1 MRKQIFIC
9 CALLVGFL
17 SLYGQSRPEPLP
29 TYFPKGSVNV
39 RVNTLTG
46 LVLTPSLG
54 VEYKTSD
61 RVGVL
66 VDGGWARWSLD
77 TPNKYW
83 RIWYVAPQARYY
95 AGRSVDTYLGV
106 QGVMGEY
113 NVKGRQGKYTGGS
126 FTFGRQ
132 FTLSKRVLVDL
143 GLSLGGLHFYDREK
157 YRRVDSTDYLEV
169 PLPSTSYWGPTS
181 LTMAFVWNIN

>member
-1 MRKQIFIC
+1 MKRQI
-9 CALLVGFL
+9 LLFVFL
-17 SLYGQSRPEPLP
+17 FAFLYSHGQTGTGSLP

-39 RVNTLTG
+39 RVNTISW

-66 VDGGWARWSLD
+66 VDGGWSRWSLD

-113 NVKGRQGKYTGGS
+113 NVKGRQGSYAGGS
-126 FTFGRQ
+126 LTFGRQ

-143 GLSLGGLHFYDREK
+143 GLSVGGLHFYKREK
-157 YRRVDSTDYLEV
+157 YRRVDGTDYLEE
-169 PLPSTSYWGPTS
+169 PLASTTYWGPTS
-181 LTMAFVWNIN
+181 LTMAFVWKIN